1 MINFLVK
8 YFVSKIYFIIFARNY
23 TYYMQTIGAKIVKIR
38 KEKGLTQYRLSKLS
52 GVTQRHLHFIEGGMD
67 CKVSTLQKI
76 LKALDTQITIP

>member
-1 MINFLVK
+1 
-8 YFVSKIYFIIFARNY
+8 
-23 TYYMQTIGAKIVKIR
+23 MQTIGAKIIKIR

-52 GVTQRHLHFIEGGMD
+52 GVTQRHLHFIESGMD